1 MIFSFLQCPRKP
13 IILGPSL
20 DLLDL
25 FVLFLWQVWQQFLS
39 PPFLYDYYLQ
49 SPTRVVPAHIA
60 KPDYAVTGNL
70 KLNMSKL
77 TQWSLHMLAIGIP
90 VSEQQSKSSGRIIQ
104 LSKKSWMIWELHVGW
119 VESLSVCSLVCM
131 ITQLGRE
138 VLDIAAAAI
147 RPGVTTD
154 EIDRL
159 VHEVRSLLCD
169 CHFLFST

>member
-1 MIFSFLQCPRKP
+1 M
-13 IILGPSL
+13 
-20 DLLDL
+20 
-25 FVLFLWQVWQQFLS
+25 
-39 PPFLYDYYLQ
+39 
-49 SPTRVVPAHIA
+49 
-60 KPDYAVTGNL
+60 
-70 KLNMSKL
+70 
-77 TQWSLHMLAIGIP
+77 
-90 VSEQQSKSSGRIIQ
+90 
-104 LSKKSWMIWELHVGW
+104 
-119 VESLSVCSLVCM
+119 CSLVCM